1 MITTNSKCERCG
13 KEFWAS
19 RISLQCSD
27 CAAATKLAAAE
38 KEFVEGGYDAFSSLD
53 RGQSCIVLR
62 LPTKRGQVSW
72 VWKRSLQGHV
82 VYGLG
87 AVLLADREVDSS
99 QWELQGRMPCPIPL
113 EIVLRHA
120 ARGEKE
126 GLR

>member
-13 KEFWAS
+13 KDFWAPH
-19 RISLQCSD
+19 ISLQCSD

-53 RGQSCIVLR
+53 RGQSCIV
-62 LPTKRGQVSW
+62 TKRGQVSW

-87 AVLLADREVDSS
+87 AVLLADVDSS
-99 QWELQGRMPCPIPL
+99 HWELQGRMPCPIPL